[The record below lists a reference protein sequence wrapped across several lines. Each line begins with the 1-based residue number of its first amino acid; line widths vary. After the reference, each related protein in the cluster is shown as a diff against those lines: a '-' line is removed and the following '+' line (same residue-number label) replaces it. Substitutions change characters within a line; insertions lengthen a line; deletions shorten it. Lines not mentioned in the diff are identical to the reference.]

1 MEPKIDLA
9 SMIEDL
15 DDNHMGGYKLTD
27 TITLNSVADTIT
39 LSSLNYSN
47 AVVGGGVS
55 YPNVTMAS
63 SGVYTT
69 STGPYTIN
77 GGAGVNTSPY
87 TISGGVGV
95 NTSPWTYNSSPKIQ
109 LNGEGADIELN
120 GWSLIES
127 FKKIEERLNILT
139 PNTKLEEEWEELRAL
154 GDKYRELEQQIKD
167 KQATWDRL
175 KAMPPPVID

>member
-15 DDNHMGGYKLTD
+15 DDNHIGGYKLTD

-69 STGPYTIN
+69 NTGPYT
-77 GGAGVNTSPY
+77 
-87 TISGGVGV
+87 SGSAGV

-127 FKKIEERLNILT
+127 FKKIEERLNILH
-139 PNTKLEEEWEELRAL
+139 PNTKLEAEWEELRAL

>member
-15 DDNHMGGYKLTD
+15 NDDHIGGYKLTD

-69 STGPYTIN
+69 STGPYTI
-77 GGAGVNTSPY
+77 TSG
-87 TISGGVGV
+87 TGIS
-95 NTSPWTYNSSPKIQ
+95 SPWAPTNASPKIR
-109 LNGEGADIELN
+109 LDGEGADIEVN
-120 GWSLIES
+120 GVSLMDMIG
-127 FKKIEERLNILT
+127 KIEQRLNILH
-139 PNTKLEEEWEELRAL
+139 PDEKLEAEWAELREL
-154 GDKYRELEQQIKD
+154 GNRYRELEQHIND

-175 KAMPPPVID
+175 KAMPKPEID

>member
-15 DDNHMGGYKLTD
+15 DDNHIGGYKLTD

-63 SGVYTT
+63 SGLYTT
-69 STGPYTIN
+69 STGPYTIS
-77 GGAGVNTSPY
+77 GSAGVNTSP
-87 TISGGVGV
+87 
-95 NTSPWTYNSSPKIQ
+95 WATYNNTTPTLH
-109 LNGEGADIELN
+109 LNGEGADIKVN
-120 GWSLIES
+120 DWSLVDAI
-127 FKKIEERLNILT
+127 KKLEERLNILT
-139 PNTKLEEEWEELRAL
+139 PNTKLEAEWNELFEL
-154 GDKYRELEQQIKD
+154 GKKYRELEQQIKD

>member
-1 MEPKIDLA
+1 
-9 SMIEDL
+9 
-15 DDNHMGGYKLTD
+15 
-27 TITLNSVADTIT
+27 
-39 LSSLNYSN
+39 
-47 AVVGGGVS
+47 
-55 YPNVTMAS
+55 MAS
-63 SGVYTT
+63 SGLYTT
-69 STGPYTIN
+69 STGPYTIS
-77 GGAGVNTSPY
+77 GGAGVNT
-87 TISGGVGV
+87 
-95 NTSPWTYNSSPKIQ
+95 NPWTYNSSPKIQ

>member
-9 SMIEDL
+9 SMIKDL

-63 SGVYTT
+63 SGLYTT
-69 STGPYTIN
+69 STGPYTIS
-77 GGAGVNTSPY
+77 GGA
-87 TISGGVGV
+87 GV

-127 FKKIEERLNILT
+127 FKKIEERLNILH
-139 PNTKLEEEWEELRAL
+139 PNTKLEAEWEELRAL